1 MVGSPV
7 IANQNPGDG
16 QATIRLLFL
25 TALINALPDGGARI
39 DSLLREH
46 GVVRSQLAAP
56 YERVPLHRYISLI
69 EHAAQK
75 FDRPYLGLEMGRLF
89 DLAELGPFHALLRA
103 AGNLRGALDYLVL
116 FQSRFQT
123 RTLLDSE
130 VGQETTTYSYR
141 IEDQK
146 IWPRRQDAEFV
157 ITGFV
162 TLIKQLTTPKWV
174 PVQVRFEHS
183 IAGRKEH
190 LGKFFQAPVVGN
202 QVANQLVILNDN
214 LDRPF
219 PGAIPSQDQKLKSIL
234 ECHLLNLMG
243 PEIAPTKDIVSQ
255 TREIIARWL
264 GRTHVDCASVAA
276 ELNLSERSFR
286 RRLMEEGAS
295 FRSLLQETRQARA
308 RVMLESTDLRLSAAA
323 EQLGYSD
330 IATFS
335 RAFKEWTGV
344 SPRRF
349 LNKTP

>member
-1 MVGSPV
+1 MVGSTV
-7 IANQNPGDG
+7 TEDQYAGDG

-25 TALINALPDGGARI
+25 TALINALPDGGTRI

-46 GVVRSQLAAP
+46 GLVRSQLAAP
-56 YERVPLHRYISLI
+56 YERVPLHRYITLI

-123 RTLLDSE
+123 KTLLESE
-130 VGQETTTYSYR
+130 IGQEVTTYNYR
-141 IEDQK
+141 IEDPK

-157 ITGFV
+157 ITGIV

-183 IAGRKEH
+183 IAGRKKH
-190 LGKFFQAPVVGN
+190 LEQFFQAPVSGN
-202 QVANQLVILNDN
+202 AVTNQLVILNGN

-219 PGAIPSQDQKLKSIL
+219 PGAIPSEDSKLKAIL
-234 ECHLLNLMG
+234 ECHLLDLMG
-243 PEIAPTKDIVSQ
+243 PDIAPSRDIVSQ
-255 TREIIARWL
+255 TREIIPRWL

-286 RRLMEEGAS
+286 RHLKEEGTS
-295 FRSLLQETRQARA
+295 FRSLLQEARQARA
-308 RVMLESTDLRLSAAA
+308 LVMLESTDLHLAAAA

-330 IATFS
+330 TATFS

-349 LNKTP
+349 SKKTP